1 MEKKK
6 TNTIIWIAIVII
18 VVAAIAIYYW
28 PKTNNNGIV
37 DEATIQCIAQNS
49 KIYTTQT
56 CPHCAEQKRILGD
69 SLSLFDNVDCTTNQ
83 QACIDA
89 NIEYV
94 PTWEI
99 NGEKTTGVFTFEQL
113 KEMTGC

>member
-1 MEKKK
+1 MKSRKS
-6 TNTIIWIAIVII
+6 NLLIWLVIIVI
-18 VVAAIAIYYW
+18 VVAALAFYYW
-28 PKTNNNGIV
+28 PSPSGGQI
-37 DEATIQCIAQNS
+37 DEATIRCIAQNS

-69 SLSLFDNVDCTTNQ
+69 YLGLFNNTDCTTNQ

-89 NIEYV
+89 QIEYV

-99 NGEKTTGVFTFEQL
+99 NGEKTTGVFELPKL